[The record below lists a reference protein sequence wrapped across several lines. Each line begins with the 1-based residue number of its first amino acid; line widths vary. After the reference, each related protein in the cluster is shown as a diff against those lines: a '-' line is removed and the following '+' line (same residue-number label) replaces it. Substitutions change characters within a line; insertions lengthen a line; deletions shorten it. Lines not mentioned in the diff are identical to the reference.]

1 MANLF
6 GGILS
11 VVLSV
16 ILIASVVVPI
26 IYDQNTTGWTSADTT
41 LFGLVSLVAIFG
53 LIYGVANVFG
63 ML

>member
-6 GGILS
+6 SGILS
-11 VVLSV
+11 IVLSV
-16 ILIASVVVPI
+16 ILIASVVVPVI
-26 IYDQNTTGWTSADTT
+26 KEQNTTGWTTAETT

>member
-26 IYDQNTTGWTSADTT
+26 IYAQNTTGWTSADTT
-41 LFGLVSLVAIFG
+41 LFGLVSLVSIFG

>member
-16 ILIASVVVPI
+16 ILIASVLVPI
-26 IYDQNTTGWTSADTT
+26 IYDHNTTGWTSADTT